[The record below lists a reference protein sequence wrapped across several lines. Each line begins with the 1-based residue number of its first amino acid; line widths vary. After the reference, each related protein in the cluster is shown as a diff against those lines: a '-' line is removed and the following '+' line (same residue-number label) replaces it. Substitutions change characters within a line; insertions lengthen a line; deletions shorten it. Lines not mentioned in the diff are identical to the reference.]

1 MIRDIFNDGI
11 YSLINKIGY
20 FGAKT
25 IAIILITR
33 TLGVD
38 EGSQFIFLISII
50 EIMRVIGDFGVDVYV
65 IRKYGDVPNKERLL
79 CTVFYQ
85 KIIVGFVFAAILIVY
100 CSILKYNAS
109 IYVPLSLSII
119 FSLLFNLSSSYF
131 QSLNIN
137 KAITTSI
144 ISASIFIGVLFSS
157 FYYFNVVVNAYH
169 FLVIEIVYCMSV
181 SFTLINKT
189 DLKIIRQF
197 KKVDISA
204 ILYLYRNTYSIGITA
219 LIVIIYSRLDNIY
232 LKLYDE
238 QSLAVYGQI
247 FRFVDPLVMIS
258 SVFSTVAYAKFS
270 NFKLHNNEASIKSFL
285 LMIVI
290 YILVS
295 FLIYYYVLISIWQW
309 FILPT
314 SLFKPLLIGFL
325 CMASIKCMNG
335 SLTAILQS
343 QGLYKIGLYI
353 SILCIIIAVPLMY
366 VFVKHYHALG
376 CIYAVLIVETV
387 SFIFLSASVYFLTS
401 NRNHKDLNV
410 K

>member
-1 MIRDIFNDGI
+1 MNMIRDIFNDGI

-204 ILYLYRNTYSIGITA
+204 ILY
-219 LIVIIYSRLDNIY
+219 
-232 LKLYDE
+232 
-238 QSLAVYGQI
+238 
-247 FRFVDPLVMIS
+247 
-258 SVFSTVAYAKFS
+258 
-270 NFKLHNNEASIKSFL
+270 
-285 LMIVI
+285 
-290 YILVS
+290 
-295 FLIYYYVLISIWQW
+295 
-309 FILPT
+309 
-314 SLFKPLLIGFL
+314 
-325 CMASIKCMNG
+325 
-335 SLTAILQS
+335 
-343 QGLYKIGLYI
+343 
-353 SILCIIIAVPLMY
+353 
-366 VFVKHYHALG
+366 
-376 CIYAVLIVETV
+376 
-387 SFIFLSASVYFLTS
+387 
-401 NRNHKDLNV
+401 
-410 K
+410 